1 MRKRLLWSGIA
12 LAILVATVP
21 TGLLLDLEI
30 SAIRLYQRV
39 GSPIVG
45 MTVECR
51 YRPTCSHY
59 ALNALLEDGLFIG
72 NARTAGRL
80 AMCSPIGWAI
90 DQLRGE
96 RTTGSPV
103 ERAG

>member
-12 LAILVATVP
+12 LAVFLATVP
-21 TGLLLDLEI
+21 TGRLLNLEI
-30 SAIRLYQRV
+30 AAIRLYQNV

-59 ALNALLEDGLFIG
+59 ALNALLEDGLLVG
-72 NARTAGRL
+72 NARVAGRL
-80 AMCSPIGWAI
+80 AMCSPLGWVI
-90 DQLRGE
+90 DQFSG
-96 RTTGSPV
+96 G
-103 ERAG
+103 